1 MSCIHKLEER
11 TLSMTIGS
19 NLRAHELGSKVA
31 YEIYIRSFNDSNGDG
46 VGDLPGITAR
56 LDYLADLGVDY
67 LWITPFF
74 VSPLKDGGYDVAD
87 YRNIDPVFGTMDDFD
102 ELVREADARGIGL
115 MLDMVFNHTS
125 DQHEWFQKALA
136 GDPKYQAYYLL
147 HDGEPGK
154 PPTNWDSKFGGNA
167 WEWSP
172 EMGKWYLHLY
182 DVSQPDLN
190 WRNPEVREELADV
203 LRFWRERGVKGF
215 RFDVVN
221 NISKP
226 ETFEDDFEG
235 DGRRFYTDGT
245 HVDEYLRELVAKGG
259 IDNLMTVGEMS
270 STTIEHCIEYTKP
283 ENHEL
288 AMAFSFHHFRV
299 DNVNGNRWA
308 KAKANVPMLRDT
320 FAGWQERMTEAGGWN
335 AVFWTCH
342 DQPRPSTRFGDDS
355 TPELLNRSAKML
367 PICTFLMR
375 GTPYIYQGE
384 ELGMTNPGFTSI
396 DQYRDVE
403 SINYYHIMQ
412 DEQGLSEPE
421 AFEIIAYKSRDNGR
435 TPVQWD
441 DSANAGFT
449 TGEPWIGVGSN
460 YSWLNA
466 KAEAADPNSVFAFYK
481 KLVALRK
488 GTEIIQAG
496 DVRFL
501 ESPAEKV
508 IAYER
513 TLGDER
519 IVVQCNFS
527 GEEQP
532 AIELEGGEVLV
543 SNYDDPAETAIL
555 RPWEGTAIIWR

>member
-1 MSCIHKLEER
+1 
-11 TLSMTIGS
+11 MTIGT
-19 NLRAHELGSKVA
+19 NERAFELGSKVA

-46 VGDLPGITAR
+46 VGDLRGITER
-56 LDYLADLGVDY
+56 LDYLANLGVDY

-87 YRNIDPVFGTMDDFD
+87 YCNIDPVFGTMDDFD

-147 HDGEPGK
+147 QDPEPGATAENPGK

-167 WEWSP
+167 WEYSP

-190 WRNPEVREELADV
+190 WRNPEVRTELADV
-203 LRFWRERGVKGF
+203 LRFWKEKGVKGF

-226 ETFEDDFEG
+226 EVFEDDFEG
-235 DGRRFYTDGT
+235 DGRRFYTDGE
-245 HVDEYLRELVAKGG
+245 HVDEYLRLLSREGG
-259 IDNLMTVGEMS
+259 IDGMMTVGEMS
-270 STTIEHCIEYTKP
+270 STTIEHCIEYSKP

-308 KAKANVPMLRDT
+308 KAKANVPLLRDT
-320 FAGWQERMTEAGGWN
+320 FASWQERMTEAGGWN

-342 DQPRPSTRFGDDS
+342 DQPRPSTRFGDD
-355 TPELLNRSAKML
+355 TTRETWERSAKML
-367 PICTFLMR
+367 PVCTFLMR

-441 DSANAGFT
+441 ASPNAGFS
-449 TGEPWIGVGSN
+449 TGTPWIEVGNN
-460 YSWLNA
+460 YQWLNA
-466 KAEAADPNSVFAFYK
+466 EAEVNDPNSVFSFFK
-481 KLVALRK
+481 NLIALRK
-488 GTEIIQAG
+488 AEKVIQAG
-496 DVRFL
+496 DVKFF
-501 ESPAEKV
+501 ESPAPQV

-513 TLGDER
+513 KLDGER
-519 IVVQCNFS
+519 VVVQCNFS
-527 GEEQP
+527 GDEQP
-532 AIELEGGEVLV
+532 AIPCEGGEILV
-543 SNYDDPAETAIL
+543 SNYDEPGEGAVL
-555 RPWEGTAIIWR
+555 RPWEATAVIWR

>member
-1 MSCIHKLEER
+1 MS
-11 TLSMTIGS
+11 IGDNS
-19 NLRAHELGSKVA
+19 RAFELGSKVC

-46 VGDLPGITAR
+46 VGDLRGITER
-56 LDYLADLGVDY
+56 LDYLADLGVDF

-87 YRNIDPVFGTMDDFD
+87 YCNIDPVFGTMDDFD

-147 HDGEPGK
+147 QDRAEGTTPEEPGK

-167 WEWSP
+167 WEYSP
-172 EMGKWYLHLY
+172 QMDKWYLHLY
-182 DVSQPDLN
+182 DVSQPDLD
-190 WRNPEVREELADV
+190 WRNPEVRTELAGV
-203 LRFWRERGVKGF
+203 LRFWKDKGVKGF

-226 ETFEDDFEG
+226 EVFEDDFEG
-235 DGRRFYTDGT
+235 DGRRFYTDGE
-245 HVDEYLRELVAKGG
+245 HVDEYLKLLSSEGG
-259 IDNLMTVGEMS
+259 IDGMMTVGEMS
-270 STTIEHCIEYTKP
+270 STTIEHCIEYSKP

-308 KAKANVPMLRDT
+308 KAKANIPMLRDT

-342 DQPRPSTRFGDDS
+342 DQPRPSTRFGDDT
-355 TPELLNRSAKML
+355 TPESWERSAKML
-367 PICTFLMR
+367 PLCTFLMR

-396 DQYRDVE
+396 DEYRDVE
-403 SINYYHIMQ
+403 SINYYKIMQ
-412 DEQGLSEPE
+412 DELGLSAQE
-421 AFEIIAYKSRDNGR
+421 AFDIIAYKSRDNGR

-441 DSANAGFT
+441 DSDNAGFS
-449 TGEPWIGVGSN
+449 TGTPWIGVGSN
-460 YSWLNA
+460 YKWLNA
-466 KAEAADPNSVFAFYK
+466 KAEVDDPNSVYSFFK
-481 KLVALRK
+481 RLIALRK
-488 GTEIIQAG
+488 AEDIIQAG

-501 ESPAEKV
+501 ESPAGQV

-532 AIELEGGEVLV
+532 ALAFEGGEVLI
-543 SNYDDPAETAIL
+543 SNYDEAAESDTL
-555 RPWEGTAIIWR
+555 RPWEGTALIWR

>member
-1 MSCIHKLEER
+1 MA
-11 TLSMTIGS
+11 IGS

-147 HDGEPGK
+147 QAGEASK

-182 DVSQPDLN
+182 DVSQPDLD

-203 LRFWRERGVKGF
+203 LRFWREKGVKGF

-235 DGRRFYTDGT
+235 DGRRFYTDGE
-245 HVDEYLRELVAKGG
+245 HVDEYLRELVAQGG
-259 IDNLMTVGEMS
+259 IGELMTVGEMS

-308 KAKANVPMLRDT
+308 KAKANVPLLRDT

-367 PICTFLMR
+367 PVCTFLMR

-412 DEQGLSEPE
+412 DAEGKSEQE
-421 AFEIIAYKSRDNGR
+421 AFDIIAYKSRDNGR

-441 DSANAGFT
+441 DSANAGFS
-449 TGEPWIGVGSN
+449 TGEPWIGVGNN
-460 YSWLNA
+460 YAWLNA
-466 KAEAADPNSVFAFYK
+466 AAEVDDPASVFTFYK
-481 KLVALRK
+481 NLIALRK
-488 GTEIIQAG
+488 AEEVIQAG
-496 DVRFL
+496 DVKFL
-501 ESPAEKV
+501 ESPAPQV

-513 TLGDER
+513 TLGDTR
-519 IVVQCNFS
+519 VVVQCNFS
-527 GEEQP
+527 GDEQP
-532 AIELEGGEVLV
+532 ALALEGGEVLV
-543 SNYDDPAETAIL
+543 SNYDERSADVL
-555 RPWEGTAIIWR
+555 RPWEGTALVWR

>member
-1 MSCIHKLEER
+1 MAIADNS
-11 TLSMTIGS
+11 
-19 NLRAHELGSKVA
+19 RAYDLGSKVA

-46 VGDLPGITAR
+46 VGDLKGITQR
-56 LDYLADLGVDY
+56 LDYLANLGVDY

-87 YRNIDPVFGTMDDFD
+87 YCNIDPVFGTMDDFD

-125 DQHEWFQKALA
+125 DQHEWFQRALA

-147 HDGEPGK
+147 KDPFPGATADDPGR

-172 EMGKWYLHLY
+172 EMGKWYMHLY
-182 DVSQPDLN
+182 DVSQPDVD
-190 WRNPEVREELADV
+190 WRNPELRAEMAKV
-203 LRFWRERGVKGF
+203 LHFWKDRGVKGF
-215 RFDVVN
+215 RFDVIN

-226 ETFEDDFEG
+226 EVMVDDFEG
-235 DGRRFYTDGT
+235 DGRRFYTDGE
-245 HVDEYLRELVAKGG
+245 HVDEYLRELVRDGG
-259 IDNLMTVGEMS
+259 IDGMMTVGEMS
-270 STTIEHCIEYTKP
+270 STTIEHCIEYSKP

-308 KAKANVPMLRDT
+308 KAKANIPMLRDT
-320 FAGWQERMTEAGGWN
+320 FASWQERMTEAGGWN

-342 DQPRPSTRFGDDS
+342 DQPRPATRFGDDT
-355 TPELLNRSAKML
+355 TPETWEKSAKML
-367 PICTFLMR
+367 PVCTFLLR

-384 ELGMTNPGFTSI
+384 ELGMTNPGYTSI

-412 DEQGLSEPE
+412 DEQGMSEPE

-435 TPVQWD
+435 SPVQWD
-441 DSANAGFT
+441 ASENAGFT
-449 TGEPWIGVGSN
+449 TGTPWIDVGNN
-460 YSWLNA
+460 YEWLNA
-466 KAEAADPNSVFAFYK
+466 EAEAADENSVFSFFK
-481 KLVALRK
+481 RLIALRK
-488 GTEIIQAG
+488 AERVIQAG

-501 ESPAEKV
+501 ESPAAQV

-513 TLGDER
+513 ELDGER
-519 IVVQCNFS
+519 VVVQCNFS
-527 GEEQP
+527 GDEQP
-532 AIELEGGEVLV
+532 AIACEGGEVLV
-543 SNYDDPAETAIL
+543 SNYDGRVDGVL
-555 RPWEGTAIIWR
+555 RPWEATAIIWR

>member
-1 MSCIHKLEER
+1 
-11 TLSMTIGS
+11 MTIKDNS
-19 NLRAHELGSKVA
+19 RAVELGSKVA

-46 VGDLPGITAR
+46 VGDLRGITER

-147 HDGEPGK
+147 QDPKPGAPDE

-167 WEWSP
+167 WAWSP

-182 DVSQPDLN
+182 DVSQPDTN
-190 WRNPEVREELADV
+190 WRNPELRAELADV
-203 LRFWRERGVKGF
+203 LKFWKDRGVKGF
-215 RFDVVN
+215 RFDVIN

-226 ETFEDDFEG
+226 AVFEDDHAG
-235 DGRRFYTDGT
+235 DGRRFYTDGE
-245 HVDEYLRELVAKGG
+245 HVDEYLRELVHDGG
-259 IDNLMTVGEMS
+259 IDGMMTVGEMS
-270 STTIEHCIEYTKP
+270 STTIEHCIEYSKP

-299 DNVNGNRWA
+299 DNVNGNRWS
-308 KAKANVPMLRDT
+308 KAKPNIPMLRDT

-342 DQPRPSTRFGDDS
+342 DQPRPATRFGDDT
-355 TPELLNRSAKML
+355 TPESWQRSAKLL
-367 PICTFLMR
+367 PTCTFLLR

-384 ELGMTNPGFTSI
+384 ELGMVNPGFTSI

-412 DEQGLSEPE
+412 DVEGKSEQE
-421 AFEIIAYKSRDNGR
+421 AFDIIAYKSRDNGR

-441 DSANAGFT
+441 DSPNAGFT
-449 TGEPWIGVGSN
+449 TGTPWIDVAAN
-460 YSWLNA
+460 YTRLNA
-466 KAEAADPNSVFAFYK
+466 KAEMGDPDSIYAYFK
-481 KLVALRK
+481 KLIALRK
-488 GTEIIQAG
+488 AEAIIQAG

-501 ESPAEKV
+501 ESPADKV

-513 TLGDER
+513 TLDGER
-519 IVVQCNFS
+519 LLVQCNFS

-532 AIELEGGEVLV
+532 AIVCEGGEILV
-543 SNYDDPAETAIL
+543 STYDEPGDAAVL
-555 RPWEGTAIIWR
+555 RPWEGTARIWR

>member
-1 MSCIHKLEER
+1 
-11 TLSMTIGS
+11 MTIGDNS
-19 NLRAHELGSKVA
+19 RAFELGTKVC

-46 VGDLPGITAR
+46 VGDLRGITER

-87 YRNIDPVFGTMDDFD
+87 YCNIDPVFGTMDDFD
-102 ELVREADARGIGL
+102 ELAREADARGISL

-147 HDGEPGK
+147 RDPEPGATDDKPGK

-167 WEWSP
+167 WEYSP
-172 EMGKWYLHLY
+172 QMHKWYLHLY
-182 DVSQPDLN
+182 DVSQPDLD
-190 WRNPEVREELADV
+190 WRNPELRQELAAV
-203 LRFWRERGVKGF
+203 LRFWKDKGVRGF
-215 RFDVVN
+215 RFDVIN

-226 ETFEDDFEG
+226 EVFEDDFEG
-235 DGRRFYTDGT
+235 DGRRFYTDGE
-245 HVDEYLRELVAKGG
+245 HVDEYLKLLSSEGE
-259 IDNLMTVGEMS
+259 IDGMMTVGEMS
-270 STTIEHCIEYTKP
+270 STTIEHCIEYSKP
-283 ENHEL
+283 SNHEL

-308 KAKANVPMLRDT
+308 KAKANIPMLRDT
-320 FAGWQERMTEAGGWN
+320 FCGWQERMAEGGGWN

-342 DQPRPSTRFGDDS
+342 DQPRPATRFGDDTTRES
-355 TPELLNRSAKML
+355 WERSAKML
-367 PICTFLMR
+367 PVCTFLMR

-412 DEQGLSEPE
+412 DEQGLSEQE
-421 AFEIIAYKSRDNGR
+421 AFDIIAYKSRDNGR

-441 DSANAGFT
+441 DSDNAGFS
-449 TGEPWIGVGSN
+449 TGKPWIDVGNN

-466 KAEAADPNSVFAFYK
+466 KAETADPNSVFAFFK
-481 KLVALRK
+481 RLIALRK
-488 GTEIIQAG
+488 AEEIIQAG
-496 DVRFL
+496 DVKFL
-501 ESPAEKV
+501 ESPAAQV

-513 TLGDER
+513 TWKGER
-519 IVVQCNFS
+519 VVVQCNFS

-532 AIELEGGEVLV
+532 ALELEGGEILV
-543 SNYDDPAETAIL
+543 SNYDEPAAGTVL
-555 RPWEGTAIIWR
+555 RPWEGTALVWREA

>member
-1 MSCIHKLEER
+1 MAIADNS
-11 TLSMTIGS
+11 
-19 NLRAHELGSKVA
+19 RAYDLGSKVA

-46 VGDLPGITAR
+46 VGDLKGITQR
-56 LDYLADLGVDY
+56 LDYLANLGVDY

-102 ELVREADARGIGL
+102 ELVREADKRGIGL

-125 DQHEWFQKALA
+125 DQHEWFQAALA

-147 HDGEPGK
+147 RDPDPGATDEDPGR

-182 DVSQPDLN
+182 DVSQPDLD
-190 WRNPEVREELADV
+190 WRNPELRTELADV
-203 LRFWRERGVKGF
+203 LRFWKDRGVKGF
-215 RFDVVN
+215 RFDVIN

-226 ETFEDDFEG
+226 EVMVDDFEG
-235 DGRRFYTDGT
+235 DGRRFYTDGE
-245 HVDEYLRELVAKGG
+245 HVDEYLRELVREGG
-259 IDNLMTVGEMS
+259 IDGMMTVGEMS
-270 STTIEHCIEYTKP
+270 STTIEHCIEYSKP

-308 KAKANVPMLRDT
+308 KAKANIPMLRDT

-342 DQPRPSTRFGDDS
+342 DQPRPATRFGDET
-355 TPELLNRSAKML
+355 TPESWEKSAKML
-367 PICTFLMR
+367 PVCTFLMR

-384 ELGMTNPGFTSI
+384 ELGMTNPGYTRI

-435 TPVQWD
+435 SPVQWD
-441 DSANAGFT
+441 AGENAGFT
-449 TGEPWIGVGSN
+449 TGTPWIEVGNN
-460 YSWLNA
+460 YKWLNA
-466 KAEAADPNSVFAFYK
+466 EAEVADDKSVFSFFK
-481 KLVALRK
+481 NLIALRK
-488 GTEIIQAG
+488 AEKVIQAG

-501 ESPAEKV
+501 ESPAPQV

-513 TLGDER
+513 ELDGER
-519 IVVQCNFS
+519 VIVQCNFS
-527 GEEQP
+527 GDEQP
-532 AIELEGGEVLV
+532 AIACEGGEVLV
-543 SNYDDPAETAIL
+543 SNYDACAESAVL
-555 RPWEGTAIIWR
+555 RPWEATAIIWR

>member
-1 MSCIHKLEER
+1 MAIADNS
-11 TLSMTIGS
+11 
-19 NLRAHELGSKVA
+19 RAYDLGSKVA

-46 VGDLPGITAR
+46 VGDLRGITQR

-87 YRNIDPVFGTMDDFD
+87 YCNIDPVFGTMDDFD
-102 ELVREADARGIGL
+102 ELVREADKRGIGL

-125 DQHEWFQKALA
+125 DRHEWFQAALA

-147 HDGEPGK
+147 RDPFPGATADDPGR
-154 PPTNWDSKFGGNA
+154 PPTIWDSKFGGNA
-167 WEWSP
+167 WQWSP

-182 DVSQPDLN
+182 DVSQPDVD
-190 WRNPEVREELADV
+190 WRNPELRAEMAKV
-203 LRFWRERGVKGF
+203 LHFWKDRGVKGF
-215 RFDVVN
+215 RFDVIN

-226 ETFEDDFEG
+226 EVMVDDFEG
-235 DGRRFYTDGT
+235 DGRRFYTDGE
-245 HVDEYLRELVAKGG
+245 HVDEYLRELVRDGG
-259 IDNLMTVGEMS
+259 IDGMMTVGEMS
-270 STTIEHCIEYTKP
+270 STTIEHCIEYSKP

-308 KAKANVPMLRDT
+308 KAKANIPMLRDT
-320 FAGWQERMTEAGGWN
+320 FASWQERMTAAGGWN

-342 DQPRPSTRFGDDS
+342 DQPRPATRFGDD
-355 TPELLNRSAKML
+355 TTRETWEKSAKML
-367 PICTFLMR
+367 PVCTFLLR

-412 DEQGLSEPE
+412 DEQGLTEPE

-435 TPVQWD
+435 SPVQWD
-441 DSANAGFT
+441 ASENAGFT
-449 TGEPWIGVGSN
+449 TGTPWIEVGNN
-460 YSWLNA
+460 YTWLNA
-466 KAEAADPNSVFAFYK
+466 EAEVADENSVFSFFKKLIALRKAEAV
-481 KLVALRK
+481 
-488 GTEIIQAG
+488 IQAG

-501 ESPAEKV
+501 ESPAPQV

-513 TLGDER
+513 ELDGER
-519 IVVQCNFS
+519 VVVQCNFS
-527 GEEQP
+527 GDEQP
-532 AIELEGGEVLV
+532 AIACEGGEILV
-543 SNYDDPAETAIL
+543 SNYDERAVGAIL
-555 RPWEGTAIIWR
+555 RPWEATAVIWR

>member
-1 MSCIHKLEER
+1 MAHAITER
-11 TLSMTIGS
+11 E
-19 NLRAHELGSKVA
+19 AFLGGKVA

-46 VGDLPGITAR
+46 VGDLRGITQR
-56 LDYLADLGVDY
+56 LDYLAELGVDY

-87 YRNIDPVFGTMDDFD
+87 YRNVDPVFGTMDDFD
-102 ELVREADARGIGL
+102 ELAREAAARGIGL

-136 GDPKYQAYYLL
+136 GDADYQAYYLL
-147 HDGEPGK
+147 QDPEPGATAQDPGK

-167 WEWSP
+167 WEYAP
-172 EMGKWYLHLY
+172 QMGKWYLHLY
-182 DVSQPDLN
+182 DKSQPDLD
-190 WRNPEVREELADV
+190 WRNPKVRAELADI
-203 LRFWRERGVKGF
+203 LRFWVDHGVRGF
-215 RFDVVN
+215 RFDVIN

-226 ETFEDDFEG
+226 AVFEDDFEG

-245 HVDEYLRELVAKGG
+245 HVDEYLRELVREGG
-259 IDNLMTVGEMS
+259 IGDLMTVGEMS

-283 ENHEL
+283 ENNEL
-288 AMAFSFHHFRV
+288 SMAFSFHHFRV
-299 DNVNGNRWA
+299 DNVDGNRWC
-308 KAKANVPMLRDT
+308 KAKPNIPMLRET
-320 FAGWQERMTEAGGWN
+320 FRSWQERMAAAGGWN

-355 TPELLNRSAKML
+355 TPELLNRSAKLL

-375 GTPYIYQGE
+375 GTPYVYQGE

-412 DEQGLSEPE
+412 DVEGKSAEE

-441 DSANAGFT
+441 DSAYAGFST
-449 TGEPWIGVGSN
+449 VEPWIGVGNN
-460 YSWLNA
+460 YAWLNA
-466 KAEAADPNSVFAFYK
+466 AAEKDDPTSVFNFYRQLISLRKAE
-481 KLVALRK
+481 
-488 GTEIIQAG
+488 EIIQGG
-496 DVRFL
+496 DIRFV
-501 ESPAEKV
+501 ESPSDKV

-519 IVVQCNFS
+519 LLVQCNFS

-532 AIELEGGEVLV
+532 MLTDEGGELLV
-543 SNYDDPAETAIL
+543 GNYDAPADVL
-555 RPWEGTAIIWR
+555 RPWEGVARIWR

>member
-1 MSCIHKLEER
+1 
-11 TLSMTIGS
+11 MTIGDNS
-19 NLRAHELGSKVA
+19 RAFELGSKVC

-46 VGDLPGITAR
+46 IGDLRGITQR

-87 YRNIDPVFGTMDDFD
+87 YCNIDPVFGTMDDFD

-147 HDGEPGK
+147 QDPEPGATDEEPGK

-167 WEWSP
+167 WEYSP
-172 EMGKWYLHLY
+172 QMHKWYLHLY
-182 DVSQPDLN
+182 DVSQPDLD
-190 WRNPEVREELADV
+190 WRNPEVRTELAGV
-203 LRFWRERGVKGF
+203 LRFWKEKGVKGF

-226 ETFEDDFEG
+226 EVFEDDFEG
-235 DGRRFYTDGT
+235 DGRRFYTDGE
-245 HVDEYLRELVAKGG
+245 HVDEYLQLLSREGG
-259 IDNLMTVGEMS
+259 IDGMMTVGEMS
-270 STTIEHCIEYTKP
+270 STTIEHCINYSNP
-283 ENHEL
+283 NNHEL

-308 KAKANVPMLRDT
+308 KAKANIPMLRET
-320 FAGWQERMTEAGGWN
+320 FRSWQERMTEAGGWN

-355 TPELLNRSAKML
+355 TPESWARSAKML
-367 PICTFLMR
+367 PLCTFLMR

-403 SINYYHIMQ
+403 SINYFHIMQ
-412 DEQGLSEPE
+412 EAEGKSEQE
-421 AFEIIAYKSRDNGR
+421 AFDIIAYKSRDNGR

-441 DSANAGFT
+441 DSPYAGFST
-449 TGEPWIGVGSN
+449 VEPWIGVGSN
-460 YSWLNA
+460 YEWLNA
-466 KAEAADPNSVFAFYK
+466 KAEVDDSDSVYAFFK
-481 KLVALRK
+481 GLVALRK
-488 GTEIIQAG
+488 AEDVIQAG

-501 ESPAEKV
+501 ESADQV

-513 TLGDER
+513 TLDDVR
-519 IVVQCNFS
+519 VVVQCNFS
-527 GEEQP
+527 GDEQP
-532 AIELEGGEVLV
+532 ALELEGGEVLV
-543 SNYDDPAETAIL
+543 SNYDEPATSNVL
-555 RPWEGTAIIWR
+555 RPWEGTALIWR

>member
-1 MSCIHKLEER
+1 
-11 TLSMTIGS
+11 MTIGDNS
-19 NLRAHELGSKVA
+19 KAYDLGSKVA

-46 VGDLPGITAR
+46 VGDLRGIIER

-147 HDGEPGK
+147 QDGTPDK
-154 PPTNWDSKFGGNA
+154 VPCNWDSKFGGSA

-190 WRNPEVREELADV
+190 WRNPEVRAELADV
-203 LRFWRERGVKGF
+203 LRFWREKGIKGF

-226 ETFEDDFEG
+226 ETFEDDLEG

-245 HVDEYLRELVAKGG
+245 HVDEYLRELCAEGG
-259 IDNLMTVGEMS
+259 IDGMMTVGEMS
-270 STTIEHCIEYTKP
+270 STTIEHCIEYSKP

-308 KAKANVPMLRDT
+308 KAKANIPMLRDT
-320 FAGWQERMTEAGGWN
+320 FASWQERMTAAGGWN
-335 AVFWTCH
+335 ALFWTCH

-355 TPELLNRSAKML
+355 TRESWARSAKML
-367 PICTFLMR
+367 PLCTFLMR

-396 DQYRDVE
+396 NQYRDVE
-403 SINYYHIMQ
+403 SINYYRIMQ
-412 DEQGLSEPE
+412 EEQGLSESE

-441 DSANAGFT
+441 ASPYAGFST
-449 TGEPWIGVGSN
+449 VEPWIGVGSN
-460 YSWLNA
+460 YEWLNA
-466 KAEAADPNSVFAFYK
+466 EAEAADDDSVLAFFK
-481 KLVALRK
+481 RLIALRK
-488 GTEIIQAG
+488 AETVIQAG
-496 DVRFL
+496 DVHFL
-501 ESPAEKV
+501 ESPAPQV

-513 TLGDER
+513 ELDGTRVL
-519 IVVQCNFS
+519 VQCNFS
-527 GEEQP
+527 DEEQP
-532 AIELEGGEVLV
+532 TVAADGGEVLV
-543 SNYDDPAETAIL
+543 SNYDEPASGTL
-555 RPWEGTAIIWR
+555 RPWEGTAYIWRA

>member
-1 MSCIHKLEER
+1 MSGMRETDGER
-11 TLSMTIGS
+11 A
-19 NLRAHELGSKVA
+19 LRLGSKVC

-46 VGDLPGITAR
+46 VGDLRGITER
-56 LDYLADLGVDY
+56 LDYLERLGVDY

-87 YRNIDPVFGTMDDFD
+87 YRNVDPVFGTMDDFD
-102 ELVREADARGIGL
+102 ELAREAAARGIGL

-136 GDPKYQAYYLL
+136 GDADYQAYYLL
-147 HDGEPGK
+147 QDPEPGATAQNPGK

-167 WEWSP
+167 WEYAP
-172 EMGKWYLHLY
+172 QMGKWYLHLY
-182 DVSQPDLN
+182 DKSQPDLD
-190 WRNPEVREELADV
+190 WRNPKVRAELADI
-203 LRFWRERGVKGF
+203 LRFWVDHGVRGF
-215 RFDVVN
+215 RFDVIN

-226 ETFEDDFEG
+226 AVFEDDFEG

-245 HVDEYLRELVAKGG
+245 HVDEYLCELVREGG
-259 IDNLMTVGEMS
+259 IGDLMTVGEMS

-283 ENHEL
+283 ENNEL
-288 AMAFSFHHFRV
+288 SMAFSFHHFRV
-299 DNVNGNRWA
+299 DNVDGNRWC
-308 KAKANVPMLRDT
+308 KAKPNIPMLRET
-320 FAGWQERMTEAGGWN
+320 FRSWQERMAAAGGWN

-355 TPELLNRSAKML
+355 TPELLNRSAKLL

-375 GTPYIYQGE
+375 GTPYVYQGE

-412 DEQGLSEPE
+412 DVEGKSAEE

-441 DSANAGFT
+441 DSAYAGFST
-449 TGEPWIGVGSN
+449 VEPWIGVGNN
-460 YSWLNA
+460 YAWLNA
-466 KAEAADPNSVFAFYK
+466 AAEKDDPTSVFNFYRQLISLRKAE
-481 KLVALRK
+481 
-488 GTEIIQAG
+488 EIIQGG
-496 DVRFL
+496 DIRFV
-501 ESPAEKV
+501 ESPSDKV

-519 IVVQCNFS
+519 LLVQCNFS

-532 AIELEGGEVLV
+532 MLTDEGGELLV
-543 SNYDDPAETAIL
+543 GNYDAPADVL
-555 RPWEGTAIIWR
+555 RPWEGVARIWR

>member
-1 MSCIHKLEER
+1 MSTVISQR
-11 TLSMTIGS
+11 D
-19 NLRAHELGSKVA
+19 AFLGSKVA

-46 VGDLPGITAR
+46 VGDLRGITER

-87 YRNIDPVFGTMDDFD
+87 YCNVDPVFGTMDDFD
-102 ELVREADARGIGL
+102 ELAREAEARGIGL

-125 DQHEWFQKALA
+125 DQHEWFQRALA

-147 HDGEPGK
+147 RDPEPDATAEDPGRA
-154 PPTNWDSKFGGNA
+154 PTNWDSKFGGSA
-167 WEWSP
+167 WEFAP
-172 EMGKWYLHLY
+172 QMNKWYLHLY
-182 DVSQPDLN
+182 DVSQPDLD
-190 WRNPEVREELADV
+190 WTNPHMRAELAGV
-203 LRFWRERGVKGF
+203 LRFWVEHGVKGF
-215 RFDVVN
+215 RFDVIN
-221 NISKP
+221 NISKGW
-226 ETFEDDFEG
+226 FEDDFEG
-235 DGRRFYTDGT
+235 DGRRFYTDGP
-245 HVDEYLRELVAKGG
+245 HVDEYLRELVREGG
-259 IDNLMTVGEMS
+259 IGDLMTVGEMS

-299 DNVNGNRWA
+299 DNVDGNRWC
-308 KAKANVPMLRDT
+308 KAKANIPMLRET
-320 FAGWQERMTEAGGWN
+320 FRSWQEEMAAAGGWN

-342 DQPRPSTRFGDDS
+342 DQPRPATRFGDDS

-367 PICTFLMR
+367 PVCTFLMR
-375 GTPYIYQGE
+375 GTPYVYQGE

-412 DEQGLSEPE
+412 DDEGKSEPE

-441 DSANAGFT
+441 DSAFAGFST
-449 TGEPWIGVGSN
+449 VEPWIGVGNN
-460 YSWLNA
+460 YEWLNA
-466 KAEAADPNSVFAFYK
+466 AAEKDDPASVFSFYKRLIALRKAEA
-481 KLVALRK
+481 
-488 GTEIIQAG
+488 IIQGGAI
-496 DVRFL
+496 RFV
-501 ESPAEKV
+501 ESPAPQV

-519 IVVQCNFS
+519 VLVQCNFS
-527 GEEQP
+527 GDEQP
-532 AIELEGGEVLV
+532 AVPAEGGQVLI
-543 SNYDDPAETAIL
+543 SNYDEDGDGSTL
-555 RPWEGTAIIWR
+555 RPWEGTAHVWR

>member
-1 MSCIHKLEER
+1 MAIADNS
-11 TLSMTIGS
+11 
-19 NLRAHELGSKVA
+19 RAYDLGSKVA

-46 VGDLPGITAR
+46 VGDLKGITQR
-56 LDYLADLGVDY
+56 LDYLANLGVDY

-87 YRNIDPVFGTMDDFD
+87 YCNIDPVFGTMDDFD

-125 DQHEWFQKALA
+125 DQHEWFQRALA

-147 HDGEPGK
+147 KDPFPGATADDPGR

-172 EMGKWYLHLY
+172 EMGKWYMHLY
-182 DVSQPDLN
+182 DVSQPDVD
-190 WRNPEVREELADV
+190 WRNPELRAEMAKV
-203 LRFWRERGVKGF
+203 LHFWKDRGVKGF
-215 RFDVVN
+215 RFDVIN

-226 ETFEDDFEG
+226 EVMVDDFEG
-235 DGRRFYTDGT
+235 DGRRFYTDGE
-245 HVDEYLRELVAKGG
+245 HVDEYLRELVRDGG
-259 IDNLMTVGEMS
+259 IDGMMTVGEMS
-270 STTIEHCIEYTKP
+270 STTIEHCIEYSKP

-308 KAKANVPMLRDT
+308 KAKANIPMLRDT
-320 FAGWQERMTEAGGWN
+320 FASWQERMTEAGGWN

-342 DQPRPSTRFGDDS
+342 DQPRPATRFGDDT
-355 TPELLNRSAKML
+355 TPETWEKSAKML
-367 PICTFLMR
+367 PVCTFLLR

-384 ELGMTNPGFTSI
+384 ELGMTNPGYTSI
-396 DQYRDVE
+396 DRYRDVE

-412 DEQGLSEPE
+412 DEQGMSEPE

-435 TPVQWD
+435 SPVQWD
-441 DSANAGFT
+441 ASENAGFT
-449 TGEPWIGVGSN
+449 TGTPWIDVGNN
-460 YSWLNA
+460 YEWLNA
-466 KAEAADPNSVFAFYK
+466 EAEAADENSVFSFFK
-481 KLVALRK
+481 RLIALRK
-488 GTEIIQAG
+488 AERVIQAG

-501 ESPAEKV
+501 ESPAAQV

-513 TLGDER
+513 ELDGER
-519 IVVQCNFS
+519 VVVQCNFS
-527 GEEQP
+527 GDEQP
-532 AIELEGGEVLV
+532 AIACEGGEVLV
-543 SNYDDPAETAIL
+543 SNYDGRVDGVL
-555 RPWEGTAIIWR
+555 RPWEATAIIWR